1 MSEEEPIYTK
11 QYMEKLIANCA
22 RFLVD
27 DEQLPLTRKQEFI
40 EKAKS
45 LFKDRATES
54 EFNYKVNQLYLEDFV
69 Q

>member
-1 MSEEEPIYTK
+1 MSEEEPIYTRK
-11 QYMEKLIANCA
+11 YIDQLIANCA
-22 RFLVD
+22 RFLIE

-40 EKAKS
+40 QKAKS

>member
-1 MSEEEPIYTK
+1 MDEDPIYTK
-11 QYMEKLIANCA
+11 QYIEKLIGVCVK
-22 RFLVD
+22 FLID

-40 EKAKS
+40 DKAKS
-45 LFKDRATES
+45 LFKDRTTES